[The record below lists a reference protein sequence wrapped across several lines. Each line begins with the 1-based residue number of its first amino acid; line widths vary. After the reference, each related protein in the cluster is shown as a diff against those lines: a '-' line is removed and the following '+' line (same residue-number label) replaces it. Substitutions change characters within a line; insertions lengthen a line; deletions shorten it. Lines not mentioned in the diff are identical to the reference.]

1 MYQSVFKMDESKKY
15 PDKKIEELNK
25 GQEILIEN
33 QKALFEAIKRVA
45 VVINDIQE
53 NFARLAE
60 LTEKLV
66 VLKEKRESAH
76 YYNKDMP
83 EMYV

>member
-1 MYQSVFKMDESKKY
+1 MDKTAKKS
-15 PDKKIEELNK
+15 DNKLEELNK

-33 QKALFEAIKRVA
+33 QKALLEAIKRIA
-45 VVINDIQE
+45 AVINDIQDH
-53 NFARLAE
+53 FAELAE

-66 VLKEKRESAH
+66 LQKEKREQVHFHS
-76 YYNKDMP
+76 KDMP

>member
-1 MYQSVFKMDESKKY
+1 MDESKKY
-15 PDKKIEELNK
+15 SEKKLEELNK
-25 GQEILIEN
+25 GQEILIKN

-45 VVINDIQE
+45 EVINDIQDH
-53 NFARLAE
+53 FAELAE

-66 VLKEKRESAH
+66 VQKEKREPAH
-76 YYNKDMP
+76 YHAKDMP

>member
-1 MYQSVFKMDESKKY
+1 MDKTIKNS
-15 PDKKIEELNK
+15 DKKLEDLNK

-45 VVINDIQE
+45 EVINDIQDHFVE
-53 NFARLAE
+53 LAE

-66 VLKEKRESAH
+66 LQKEKREKVH
-76 YYNKDMP
+76 YHAKDMP

>member
-1 MYQSVFKMDESKKY
+1 MLESKKY
-15 PDKKIEELNK
+15 PDKNIEELNK
-25 GQEILIEN
+25 GQGILIEN

-45 VVINDIQE
+45 EVINDIQD

-60 LTEKLV
+60 LTEKLF
-66 VLKEKRESAH
+66 VLKEQRESTH
-76 YYNKDMP
+76 YYSKDMP

>member
-1 MYQSVFKMDESKKY
+1 MTKSKKN
-15 PDKKIEELNK
+15 PDKKLEELNK
-25 GQEILIEN
+25 GQEILLEN

-45 VVINDIQE
+45 EVINDIQD
-53 NFARLAE
+53 NFVYLAE

-76 YYNKDMP
+76 YYAKMP

>member
-1 MYQSVFKMDESKKY
+1 MNESKKY
-15 PDKKIEELNK
+15 PDKKLEKLEELDK
-25 GQEILIEN
+25 GQKILIEN
-33 QKALFEAIKRVA
+33 QKALFESIKRVA
-45 VVINDIQE
+45 EVINDIQDH
-53 NFARLAE
+53 FAELAE